1 MRYILSVVLVTFLMV
16 GCSTGRKVVNSGMV
30 TQSDSTSPN
39 GHGLWYYLPKTV
51 IKVTVTA
58 EKQVQKAGPFYRYS
72 QRFLNISDVITE
84 DQEKWVL
91 TGAKISTEGVAD
103 SSRLFHV
110 STKGQPGLAVL
121 NRSADGVLLSVNARP
136 VKQKRPMPENTS
148 IKEIDL
154 NSINFNDAPFTEEQ
168 LIKTSTTAMAEEV
181 AKEIYRLRAL
191 RQSILEGNADQLPPD
206 GQSYRITLDEIN
218 RLEKACLELF
228 IGKKKV
234 QEVTH
239 TYIYTPSAD
248 SDFNSVL
255 FRFSETKGF
264 VDASN
269 LTGTPV
275 YIQVE
280 ASTAEAVNY
289 VAQEDKKESDNRGL
303 VYCEPATARV
313 KIIDRTLLLTSEQ
326 VLLAQLGKLLRLPAD
341 LLDSQ
346 QMGVQL
352 QPETGA
358 LVKVVRNYSIND

>member
-1 MRYILSVVLVTFLMV
+1 MRYILSVVLVAFLMV
-16 GCSTGRKVVNSGMV
+16 GCSTGQKVVNSGIV
-30 TQSDSTSPN
+30 TQSDSQSPN

-58 EKQVQKAGPFYRYS
+58 EKQVQKSGPFYRYA
-72 QRFLNISDVITE
+72 QRFLNLTDVITE
-84 DQEKWVL
+84 DHEKWVL
-91 TGAKISTEGVAD
+91 TGARVSTEGVAD
-103 SSRLFHV
+103 RSRLFHI
-110 STKGQPGLAVL
+110 STKGQPGMAVL
-121 NRSADGVLLSVNARP
+121 NRSVDGVLLSVNAQP
-136 VKQKRPMPENTS
+136 VKRKRLMSVNVPGN
-148 IKEIDL
+148 EIDL
-154 NSINFNDAPFTEEQ
+154 NSINFNEAPFTEDQ

-191 RQSILEGNADQLPPD
+191 RQDILEGNADQLPPD

-228 IGKKKV
+228 IGKKEV
-234 QEVTH
+234 QEVVH
-239 TYIYTPSAD
+239 TYIYTPSAG
-248 SDFNSVL
+248 SDLNSVL
-255 FRFSETKGF
+255 FRFSEAKGF

-280 ASTAEAVNY
+280 ASTSEAVNY

-303 VYCEPATARV
+303 VYCEPVAAQV

-326 VLLAQLGKLLRLPAD
+326 VLLAQFGKLLRLPAD
-341 LLDSQ
+341 LLDTP

-358 LVKVVRNYSIND
+358 LVKVVRNYSIKD